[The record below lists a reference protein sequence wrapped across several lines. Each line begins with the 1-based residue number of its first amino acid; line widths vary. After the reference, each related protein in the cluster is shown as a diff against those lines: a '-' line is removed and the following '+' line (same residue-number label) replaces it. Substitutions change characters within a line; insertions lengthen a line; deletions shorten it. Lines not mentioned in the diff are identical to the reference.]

1 MGISGVLQPQSPHR
15 SPPDC
20 CVDLAKWSTG
30 GPGAAVG
37 MSYGHLTS
45 LPGFPS
51 SLLVVSSS
59 FSPSVSC
66 FTLMAIVTSQ
76 LNMTLPA
83 SWPVCLQIP
92 SDTQESQCEGCSFPS
107 SLSISLAFSKLIALT
122 RCSRACVQSGP
133 KEPSCINTRL
143 SSCYFAHTFESL
155 ISSCALYNLPDL
167 SSNLWFSGLWSS
179 STTSPG
185 KCPKCPSLGLTQNYQ
200 IRNLG
205 WGPASWV
212 LTHPTTTKN

>member
-1 MGISGVLQPQSPHR
+1 MWPWASQVSFSLSLLVCL
-15 SPPDC
+15 PPDC
-20 CVDLAKWSTG
+20 YVDLAKWSTE
-30 GPGAAVG
+30 GPGAAMG

-92 SDTQESQCEGCSFPS
+92 SDTQGSQREGCSFPS
-107 SLSISLAFSKLIALT
+107 SLSVSLAFSNLIALT
-122 RCSRACVQSGP
+122 WCSRACVQSGP

-143 SSCYFAHTFESL
+143 SSCFCPHFWIPNIFVCSL
-155 ISSCALYNLPDL
+155 QPARSVLELVV
-167 SSNLWFSGLWSS
+167 LWS
-179 STTSPG
+179 
-185 KCPKCPSLGLTQNYQ
+185 LDQQYHLTWESV
-200 IRNLG
+200 RN
-205 WGPASWV
+205 
-212 LTHPTTTKN
+212 THPWVSPRTTRSETLDGAQQAGF